1 MNMRIG
7 NNGESHNIGPIKNGK
22 SKKTH
27 TGASKAH
34 VIALGAFQRAGNTNR
49 TASSSMKAGGHTAK
63 PEAGNNHT
71 GNVTKRLFG

>member
-7 NNGESHNIGPIKNGK
+7 HNGKNHNVRPIDDGK

-34 VIALGAFQRAGNTNR
+34 VIALGAFEKAGDTNR
-49 TASSSMKAGGHTAK
+49 TASGSMKAGGHTAK
-63 PEAGNNHT
+63 PQAGNNPT